1 MTASTLRLESDPH
14 WADDLGDQ
22 IPASLL
28 ALASDPGDD
37 ATADATPQ
45 GAHRILA
52 VLQSEMAKSIA
63 TAREAQL
70 QALIHDFRKRQRDA
84 NLLVAASL
92 VSACLLT
99 VLGFA
104 TAMSFAKPQPEVD
117 NPTLIRRAT
126 SVAWQRPLQETKGD
140 LLFIATAAPASGRSP
155 LLIDA
160 ALHAGA
166 DPAPQVVLA
175 EHGRQLA
182 LAPLLPRRQ
191 ARYLL
196 IRGLPDDAKLSAGLR
211 NTSGGWMVRN
221 EDVGNLTLTF
231 RGTEF
236 DPGMA
241 PASGDYPL
249 EVYVL
254 GDETAPQARR
264 NFILR
269 VDANA
274 SDREQTAM
282 NWSSALLDLAVM
294 SMPPENIS
302 LLTRAETLLDQG
314 DIASARLLLRHLA
327 DRGVNRAA
335 FELARTFDADVLA
348 SLNVR
353 GVSGDKKEAKL
364 WYERAAGIGNVA
376 ATERLKIL
384 ASLAD

>member
-1 MTASTLRLESDPH
+1 MTASTLSLEGCPA
-14 WADDLGDQ
+14 WADNLGDW
-22 IPASLL
+22 IPPSIF
-28 ALASDPGDD
+28 ALAENRGDE
-37 ATADATPQ
+37 ATPDAPK

-52 VLQSEMAKSIA
+52 VLQSEIAKPIA
-63 TAREAQL
+63 AAREAQL
-70 QALIHDFRKRQRDA
+70 QALMHDFRKRQHDA

-92 VSACLLT
+92 FSACLLT
-99 VLGFA
+99 ILGFA
-104 TAMSFAKPQPEVD
+104 TAMSFAKPTPQIE
-117 NPTLIRRAT
+117 NPTLMRRAT
-126 SVAWQRPLQETKGD
+126 SIAWQRPEQATKGD
-140 LLFIATAAPASGRSP
+140 SLLIATAVPSERSP
-155 LLIDA
+155 LLVDA
-160 ALHAGA
+160 AFHQNA
-166 DPAPQVVLA
+166 DAAPQVILA
-175 EHGRQLA
+175 SHGRELA

-196 IRGLPDDAKLSAGLR
+196 VRGLPADAKLSSGLR

-231 RGTEF
+231 RGAEF
-236 DPGMA
+236 EPGVT

-249 EVYVL
+249 EVYLL

-269 VDANA
+269 VDANP
-274 SDREQTAM
+274 SDEEQSAM
-282 NWSSALLDLAVM
+282 SWSSSLMDLAVL
-294 SMPPENIS
+294 STPPETVS
-302 LLTRAETLLDQG
+302 LLSRADDLMDQG
-314 DIASARLLLRHLA
+314 DVASARLLFRHLA
-327 DRGVNRAA
+327 DRGVDRAA